1 MLGACLKQSLRAHAY
16 ARVWSLVC
24 CGLCILAWAQAGWAA
39 DPTLLQ
45 EDEQRLRVG
54 LKIFPAV
61 LGAMEL
67 LDSRAAADGTLQ
79 VLVVYQGSAADAREA
94 VLGLE
99 AVGEVR
105 GRRLRVKALSAGAL
119 DQYPAT
125 GVGGIFVTSVAVGGA
140 RLRDWSE
147 RLQTLVFSPFAGDL
161 EAGAVAGLYVADR
174 VLPHINVPQARR
186 AGVRFKP
193 FFLKVARTYE

>member
-1 MLGACLKQSLRAHAY
+1 MLGTHLNRSAR
-16 ARVWSLVC
+16 ARVWSVVC
-24 CGLCILAWAQAGWAA
+24 CVLWLLLAWVQAVRAA
-39 DPTLLQ
+39 DPTLWQ

-61 LGAMEL
+61 LGAVES
-67 LDSRAAADGTLQ
+67 LDSRSAADGTLQ

-94 VLGLE
+94 VGGLE

-105 GRRLRVKALSAGAL
+105 GRRLRIKALSADAL
-119 DQYPAT
+119 DQYPVTA
-125 GVGGIFVTSVAVGGA
+125 VGGIFVTSVAVGGA
-140 RLRDWSE
+140 RLRAWSE

-174 VLPHINVPQARR
+174 VLPYINAPQAQR

-193 FFLKVARTYE
+193 FFLKVARTYD